1 MTVSA
6 VRSADGWAQLRI
18 LVAAVLAVTLWGAT
32 PVVTRFAV
40 GVADPLTV
48 GLLRTVLAAV
58 AAGPLLALMRIPL
71 PRGPRRLGSLAL
83 SSITALAVFPV
94 LLSLGLERTSAA
106 NAALIMTAIPIF
118 TGIFAAVAE
127 RLPLPPLFW
136 LGAAVAMVGEAA
148 LVGLRLGAPAG
159 GDLYGDLLIAAAGVT
174 AALGYVAGARLSRDY
189 PAVGATLW
197 GLVLA
202 GCLVLPL
209 LAALFAFGPVPR
221 LSGDLWL
228 ALVYLAVGGSL
239 IAYIAWYWALS
250 RGGIARTGTVQ
261 YAQPLVTV
269 VLAALFLRESI
280 TWPLLAAGAIIVAGI
295 AIAQRR

>member
-1 MTVSA
+1 MTVSV
-6 VRSADGWAQLRI
+6 VRPAGSLSQLRI
-18 LVAAVLAVTLWGAT
+18 LFAATLAVTLWGAT

-40 GVADPLTV
+40 GVTDPLTV

-58 AAGPLLALMRIPL
+58 AATPLLIVLRMPL
-71 PRGPRRLGSLAL
+71 PCGFRRLGLLTL
-83 SSITALAVFPV
+83 SSVAALAVFPV

-118 TGIFAAVAE
+118 TGVFAAVAE
-127 RLPLPPLFW
+127 RLLPPPLFW
-136 LGAAVAMVGEAA
+136 VGAAVAMVGEVA

-159 GDLYGDLLIAAAGVT
+159 GDLSGDLLIAAAGIT
-174 AALGYVAGARLSRDY
+174 AAFGYVAGARLSRDY

-197 GLVLA
+197 GLMLA

-209 LAALFAFGPVPR
+209 LAALLALRPIPT
-221 LSGDLWL
+221 LSGDVWL
-228 ALVYLAVGGSL
+228 ALAYLAVGGSL

-250 RGGIARTGTVQ
+250 RGGIARTGTIQ

-269 VLAALFLRESI
+269 VLAALFLGENI
-280 TWPLLAAGAIIVAGI
+280 TWPLLAAGTVIVAGI